1 MESQTPNPE
10 TPDRRPRILV
20 VDDDMM
26 IRLLMRESLEQA
38 GFDVMEAED
47 GARAIQTFGETR
59 PEVVLMDVEMPRM
72 DGFSACATLR
82 RLPHGQETAVILV
95 TGHDDAETVNR
106 AFDVGA
112 TDFLAK
118 PINWANLAYRVHY
131 ILRATQTN

>member
-1 MESQTPNPE
+1 MESQTLNPDA
-10 TPDRRPRILV
+10 PDRRPRILV

-47 GARAIQTFGETR
+47 GARAIQRFGETL
-59 PEVVLMDVEMPRM
+59 PEVVLMDVEMPKM

-131 ILRATQTN
+131 ILRATRTN